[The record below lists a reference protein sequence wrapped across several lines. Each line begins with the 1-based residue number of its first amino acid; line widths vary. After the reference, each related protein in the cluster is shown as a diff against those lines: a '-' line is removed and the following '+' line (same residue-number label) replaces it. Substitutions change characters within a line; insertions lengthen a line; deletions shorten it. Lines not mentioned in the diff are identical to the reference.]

1 MADSILRLRVQ
12 SEEYDNKLK
21 RAAEGIRHLADV
33 AHKGGGELT
42 GLEKAEID
50 YIKALGD
57 METKSRSAAGQAREL
72 ENAFKELTVIYNN
85 LNEVEKA
92 DEGGK
97 ALAASLETLRQ
108 RTIDAKSQL
117 DAASQS
123 LKVNEDAGNENS
135 SMLEQLAGKFTVNID
150 AIKLFNLGLKASKAV
165 LDVAKDAFF
174 NNEENLDEWG
184 RTVESCESVYRGF
197 LNSINTGDI
206 SGFLSNIQTITQ
218 AARDAYDALDE
229 LATFN
234 AFNKANVSGARADLS
249 GAIADFREGNGDKDA
264 VSKASEALIKE
275 LQTKQK
281 LQEEAY
287 KKVIAKVASER
298 GVNESDLMKVMTGNY
313 GTFKELKELQY
324 TGRKT
329 TMVATGG
336 TFTSGPTYRQV
347 TEAVPANERE
357 KLAQAIKHLNDT
369 EIDNF
374 QSLAEAAKMTEVEI
388 NNQRKMVARVLNG
401 KQGGSSG
408 SGGGSGS
415 GGKGGKTTPEYIP
428 LEGSIDAQTK
438 KVQDLQKA
446 WRAAADDTSRADIKK
461 QIEQAQLVLDAIN
474 GKTKTSKITITAETK
489 EALEAVKKIDGV
501 KIEPKSFTVTAED
514 DKAADELRKMGAVQ
528 IADKTFSVISDIGD
542 TLEKVKAIDG
552 VKIDPKTFIITA
564 ETTEALAKIQ
574 EINGIKIQPKKLEVQ
589 VPKMADITPNGLTGK
604 ARTPEDLQQ
613 GAVKMKQ
620 AVQLE
625 IDQETS
631 KVDAETLKTLMKDA
645 IQNSINGMDLQF
657 GILGDKIGK
666 GIDIPD
672 DSWQGI
678 LDQYNALREMIGEE
692 PIVINFKT
700 GKIDKV
706 VNETEKL
713 KKTIGTT
720 AQVVGTIGQAFNAIE
735 DPAAKVAGTVAQ
747 AIANIAM
754 AYSDALAKDQ
764 TTKFNIW
771 GFIAAAAASTISMAT
786 TIAAIHSQT
795 GYAEGG
801 IVKGNHYSG
810 DMLDGG
816 SFGINAGEL
825 VLNRSQQGSLASQ
838 LEGGGLRNL
847 RLSAEVQG
855 EKIVLVANRYFR
867 RTGQGEIVT
876 WK

>member
-1 MADSILRLRVQ
+1 MANSILKLRVE
-12 SEEYDNKLK
+12 SEEYDAKLK

-42 GLEKAEID
+42 GLEKAELD

-57 METKSRSAAGQAREL
+57 METKSRSAAGQTREL

-123 LKVNEDAGNENS
+123 LKANEDAGKENS

-184 RTVESCESVYRGF
+184 RTVESCESVYKGF

-234 AFNKANVSGARADLS
+234 AFNKANIAGARADLTGS
-249 GAIADFREGNGDKDA
+249 IADFREGKGGKDD

-287 KKVIAKVASER
+287 KKVIAKVAAER
-298 GVNESDLMKVMTGNY
+298 GVKESDLMKVMTGNY
-313 GTFKELKELQY
+313 GTFKELKDLQY

-336 TFTSGPTYRQV
+336 TFTSGPTYRQI
-347 TEAVPANERE
+347 TEAIPANERE

-374 QSLAEAAKMTEVEI
+374 QSLAEAAKMTEIEI

-428 LEGSIDAQTK
+428 LEGSIDAQTL
-438 KVQDLQKA
+438 KVQELQKA

-461 QIEQAQLVLDAIN
+461 QIDEAQHTLDVMT
-474 GKTKTSKITITAETK
+474 GKVKTMP
-489 EALEAVKKIDGV
+489 KIDV
-501 KIEPKSFTVTAED
+501 KYD
-514 DKAADELRKMGAVQ
+514 N
-528 IADKTFSVISDIGD
+528 IA
-542 TLEKVKAIDG
+542 
-552 VKIDPKTFIITA
+552 
-564 ETTEALAKIQ
+564 
-574 EINGIKIQPKKLEVQ
+574 
-589 VPKMADITPNGLTGK
+589 PNGLTGK
-604 ARTPEDLQQ
+604 VRTPEDLQQ
-613 GAVKMKQ
+613 SAVKMKQ

-625 IDQETS
+625 IDQEAS
-631 KVDAETLKTLMKDA
+631 KVDSETLKTLMKDA
-645 IQNSINGMDLQF
+645 IQNGIDGMDLQF
-657 GILGDKIGK
+657 GILGEKISK

-672 DSWQGI
+672 VSWQGI
-678 LDQYNALREMIGEE
+678 IDQYNALREMIGEE
-692 PIVINFKT
+692 PIVINFET

-706 VNETEKL
+706 VKETEKL

-764 TTKFNIW
+764 TSKFNIW
-771 GFIAAAAASTISMAT
+771 GFIAAAAASTISMAS

-810 DMLDGG
+810 DVTPIMA
-816 SFGINAGEL
+816 NAGEL
-825 VLNRSQQGSLASQ
+825 VLNRAQQSNLANS

-847 RLSAEVQG
+847 RLSAEVKG
-855 EKIVLVANRYFR
+855 EQIVLVANRYFR
-867 RTGQGEIVT
+867 RTGQCEIVT

>member
-42 GLEKAEID
+42 GLEKAELD

-57 METKSRSAAGQAREL
+57 METKQQKMGEALAKL
-72 ENAFKELTVIYNN
+72 
-85 LNEVEKA
+85 

-298 GVNESDLMKVMTGNY
+298 GVKESDLMKVMTGNY
-313 GTFKELKELQY
+313 GTFKELKDLQY

-415 GGKGGKTTPEYIP
+415 GGKGGKTAPEYIP

-474 GKTKTSKITITAETK
+474 GKTKTSKITITADTND
-489 EALEAVKKIDGV
+489 ALEAVKKIDGV
-501 KIEPKSFTVTAED
+501 KIDPKSFTVTAKD
-514 DKAADELRKMGAVQ
+514 DKAADELRKIGAVQ
-528 IADKTFSVISDIGD
+528 IADKTFSVIPNIGD

-552 VKIDPKTFIITA
+552 VEIDPKTFNITA

-574 EINGIKIQPKKLEVQ
+574 EINGIKIQPKKLEIQ
-589 VPKMADITPNGLTGK
+589 VPKMADIAPNGLTGK
-604 ARTPEDLQQ
+604 VRTPEDLQQ
-613 GAVKMKQ
+613 SAVKMKQ

-625 IDQETS
+625 IDQEAS

-645 IQNSINGMDLQF
+645 IQNGIDGMDLQF

-692 PIVINFKT
+692 PIVINFNT
-700 GKIDKV
+700 GGIKKV
-706 VNETEKL
+706 NDETKKL
-713 KKTIGTT
+713 VKAANTT
-720 AQVVGTIGQAFNAIE
+720 ADVVGSIGDAFNAIE

-747 AIANIAM
+747 AIATVATGY
-754 AYSDALAKDQ
+754 ATATL
-764 TTKFNIW
+764 
-771 GFIAAAAASTISMAT
+771 AAAETGNPWVWVAFAASGLAQMLTMIST
-786 TIAAIHSQT
+786 IHSAT

-825 VLNRSQQGSLASQ
+825 VLNRAQQGSLASQ
-838 LEGGGLRNL
+838 LEGSAGGFRNGQIVG
-847 RLSAEVQG
+847 RIDG

-867 RTGQGEIVT
+867 RTGQGEILT

>member
-1 MADSILRLRVQ
+1 MADSILRLRVESQ
-12 SEEYDNKLK
+12 EYDNKLK

-123 LKVNEDAGNENS
+123 LKVNEDAGKENS

-184 RTVESCESVYRGF
+184 RTVESCESVYKGF

-234 AFNKANVSGARADLS
+234 AFNKANIAGARADLTGS
-249 GAIADFREGNGDKDA
+249 IADFREGKGGKDD

-287 KKVIAKVASER
+287 KKVIAKVAAER
-298 GVNESDLMKVMTGNY
+298 GVKESDLMKVMTGNY
-313 GTFKELKELQY
+313 GTFKELKDLQY

-347 TEAVPANERE
+347 TESVPANERE

-401 KQGGSSG
+401 KQGGSGDTGNTNRKGG
-408 SGGGSGS
+408 SGGG
-415 GGKGGKTTPEYIP
+415 GGKTTPEYIP

-446 WRAAADDTSRADIKK
+446 WRAVADDDSRTKIKAQIDEAQRTLDVMTGKIKAMPKIDIKF
-461 QIEQAQLVLDAIN
+461 
-474 GKTKTSKITITAETK
+474 
-489 EALEAVKKIDGV
+489 DG
-501 KIEPKSFTVTAED
+501 
-514 DKAADELRKMGAVQ
+514 
-528 IADKTFSVISDIGD
+528 
-542 TLEKVKAIDG
+542 
-552 VKIDPKTFIITA
+552 
-564 ETTEALAKIQ
+564 LA
-574 EINGIKIQPKKLEVQ
+574 
-589 VPKMADITPNGLTGK
+589 PNGLTGK

-625 IDQETS
+625 IDQEAS
-631 KVDAETLKTLMKDA
+631 KVDSETLKTLMKDA
-645 IQNSINGMDLQF
+645 IQNGINGMDLQF

-692 PIVINFKT
+692 PIVINFET
-700 GKIDKV
+700 GKIGTV
-706 VNETEKL
+706 VKEVDKL
-713 KKTIGTT
+713 KKTINTT
-720 AQVVGTIGQAFNAIE
+720 ASVVGTIGQAFNAIE